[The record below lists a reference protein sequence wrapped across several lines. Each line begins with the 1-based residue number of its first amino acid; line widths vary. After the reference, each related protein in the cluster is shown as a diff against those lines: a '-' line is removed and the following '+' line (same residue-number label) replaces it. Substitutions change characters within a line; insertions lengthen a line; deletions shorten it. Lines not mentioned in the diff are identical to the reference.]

1 VLINLCILVEKE
13 RERRGDVCCVGLE
26 GERGVKRE
34 QDKEVSRKAR
44 QRIQEKAR
52 QRDSDN

>member
-1 VLINLCILVEKE
+1 MLINLCILVEKE
-13 RERRGDVCCVGLE
+13 RERGGDVCCVGLE

-34 QDKEVSRKAR
+34 LDKEVSRKAR

>member
-1 VLINLCILVEKE
+1 MLVNLCILVERK
-13 RERRGDVCCVGLE
+13 RVR
-26 GERGVKRE
+26 ERGVKTELDR
-34 QDKEVSRKAR
+34 EVSRKAR